1 MSNTFDENAIRQ
13 KACDYVLAGGEWKT
27 LAGKIGARPNNLS
40 AWARG
45 GPGLVARKK
54 LAKIPAA
61 LARIEAQL
69 SKGKQ

>member
-1 MSNTFDENAIRQ
+1 MSNAFDENALRQ
-13 KACDYVLAGGEWKT
+13 QACDYVAAGGEWKR
-27 LAGKIGARPNNLS
+27 LAGKIGAHPNNLS

-54 LAKIPAA
+54 LAKIPSA

-69 SKGKQ
+69 KGKQ